1 MKQVNSMGQSKYGRI
16 SVFVVLVL
24 VIFLSGCQGGG
35 TSDQSSLSGVAIT
48 PVDPAPSAPS
58 SSDLV
63 NTQISWTIPSTRILG
78 DFLPMSEI
86 KGYRV
91 SFGTAPGN
99 YTNSIIISDAQQT
112 SANLT
117 VQSGATYYFVVRA
130 IDTAGLE
137 GPESNIVVRSV

>member
-1 MKQVNSMGQSKYGRI
+1 MGHSNNRR
-16 SVFVVLVL
+16 FL
-24 VIFLSGCQGGG
+24 VILILMVGFLLSGCQGGA
-35 TSDQSSLSGVAIT
+35 SDQSSLNGVTVT
-48 PVDPAPSAPS
+48 PVDPTPDTPP

-63 NTQISWTIPSTRILG
+63 STYVSWTIPATRILG

-91 SFGTAPGN
+91 SYGTSPGN
-99 YTNSIIISDAQQT
+99 YTDSIIVDDAQQT
-112 SANLT
+112 RADFT
-117 VQSGATYYFVVRA
+117 VESGVTYYFVVRA

>member
-1 MKQVNSMGQSKYGRI
+1 MEQFKNRRI
-16 SVFVVLVL
+16 SVILILMVGIL
-24 VIFLSGCQGGG
+24 LSGCQGGS
-35 TSDQSSLSGVAIT
+35 SDQSSLSGVAVT
-48 PVDPAPSAPS
+48 PADPVPGAPS

-63 NTQISWTIPSTRILG
+63 STQISWTIPSTRILG

-99 YTNSIIISDAQQT
+99 YTNSIIVSDAQQT
-112 SANLT
+112 SADFT
-117 VQSGATYYFVVRA
+117 VASGVTYYFVVRA

-137 GPESNIVVRSV
+137 GPESNIVVRTV

>member
-1 MKQVNSMGQSKYGRI
+1 MEQLKNRRI
-16 SVFVVLVL
+16 FVILILMVGIL
-24 VIFLSGCQGGG
+24 LSGCQGGS
-35 TSDQSSLSGVAIT
+35 SDQSSLSGVSVT
-48 PVDPAPSAPS
+48 PADPAPGAPS

-63 NTQISWTIPSTRILG
+63 STQISWTIPSTRVLG
-78 DFLPMSEI
+78 DFLPMSDI

-99 YTNSIIISDAQQT
+99 YTNSIIVSDAQQT
-112 SANLT
+112 SADFT
-117 VQSGATYYFVVRA
+117 VASGETYYFVVRA